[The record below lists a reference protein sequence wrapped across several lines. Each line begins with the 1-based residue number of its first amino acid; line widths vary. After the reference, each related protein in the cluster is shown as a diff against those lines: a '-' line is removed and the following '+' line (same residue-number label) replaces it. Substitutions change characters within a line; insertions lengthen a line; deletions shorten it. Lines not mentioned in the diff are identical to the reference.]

1 MCPMLLVASDDTQEQ
16 VPVKEIVTA
25 HSVFPTCICQV
36 GLKLLDKLDDAE
48 SHSGTT
54 GLSSSLL
61 LLVI

>member
-36 GLKLLDKLDDAE
+36 GLKLLDKLVPE
-48 SHSGTT
+48 CT
-54 GLSSSLL
+54 
-61 LLVI
+61 IYKY